1 MGCSLTSKD
10 RDLKTIIEL
19 LNVWK
24 LDNKLLYKPESGGG
38 MEQKALIQVLG
49 FLEVVSLHRPF
60 RSSFW
65 ESLRRFLPDSTS
77 PLL

>member
-1 MGCSLTSKD
+1 MGCSLISKD
-10 RDLKTIIEL
+10 RDLKTIREL

-24 LDNKLLYKPESGGG
+24 LDNKLLYKLVEWNRKL
-38 MEQKALIQVLG
+38 EIQVLG

-77 PLL
+77 LI

>member
-1 MGCSLTSKD
+1 MGCSLISKD
-10 RDLKTIIEL
+10 RDLKTIREL

-24 LDNKLLYKPESGGG
+24 LDNKLLYKHERGV
-38 MEQKALIQVLG
+38 EWNRKLEIQVLG

-77 PLL
+77 LI

>member
-1 MGCSLTSKD
+1 MGCSLISKD
-10 RDLKTIIEL
+10 RDLKTIREL

-24 LDNKLLYKPESGGG
+24 LDNKLLYKLVEWNRKL
-38 MEQKALIQVLG
+38 EIQVLG
-49 FLEVVSLHRPF
+49 FLEVVSLHQPF

-77 PLL
+77 LI